1 MNSRKSIVSSNSK
14 LLIIVIGLCFIL
26 TGNGFEYSILK
37 IDVDSLL
44 VNLGTLLLV
53 IGTLQWI
60 FDERMR
66 KEIVQEISIA
76 TLGNDRIHRNGL
88 RDCTD
93 NSRKIDEDNLWKA
106 TTSLIIGVH
115 YSNRFVEDNAD
126 VIKSR
131 IVDKKETHIFHID
144 ENSLAAKYLVDSK
157 SGKSN
162 IGEKTKNLKGLIES
176 EFSNSELVKIVKHSR
191 VLRYSFI
198 KTDQTI
204 WVKFFTNSEGYSIIP
219 AVKVETGTPLFEFF
233 NSDIERLM
241 EQSCEL

>member
-1 MNSRKSIVSSNSK
+1 
-14 LLIIVIGLCFIL
+14 
-26 TGNGFEYSILK
+26 
-37 IDVDSLL
+37 
-44 VNLGTLLLV
+44 
-53 IGTLQWI
+53 
-60 FDERMR
+60 MR
-66 KEIVQEISIA
+66 EEIVQEISIA
-76 TLGNDRIHRNGL
+76 TLGTDRIHRNGL

-106 TTSLIIGVH
+106 TNSLIIGVH

-144 ENSLAAKYLVDSK
+144 EDSLAAKYLVDSK

-162 IGEKTKNLKGLIES
+162 IGEKTKNLKELIES
-176 EFSNSELVKIVKHSR
+176 EFNKSELVKIVKHSR

-204 WVKFFTNSEGYSIIP
+204 WVKFFTNSKGYSIIP

-233 NSDIERLM
+233 TSDIERLM
-241 EQSCEL
+241 EQSCELR